1 MMVLINSLSLLLYG
15 IPIISSYRMVLG
27 MMQEDVDFFIKRM
40 DELVDEYAKDIK
52 LEEVRERMNGML
64 RQMLLSQE
72 QLREKYGIK

>member
-1 MMVLINSLSLLLYG
+1 MMMMIDSLSLLLYY
-15 IPIISSYRMVLG
+15 ISIISSYRMVLG

-40 DELVDEYAKDIK
+40 DELVDEYAKDVR

-64 RQMLLSQE
+64 QQMLLSQE